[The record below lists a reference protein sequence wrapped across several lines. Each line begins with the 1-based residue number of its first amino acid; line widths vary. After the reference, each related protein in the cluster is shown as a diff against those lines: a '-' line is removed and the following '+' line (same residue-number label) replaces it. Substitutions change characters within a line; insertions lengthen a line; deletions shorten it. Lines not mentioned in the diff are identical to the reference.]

1 MEFMG
6 VCRWCPLILRIRSIP
21 CLLSSLFLP
30 KLPKLPFLLTRASPP
45 WEAIAL
51 ATFLPAHCK
60 QLEPAQKVD
69 TMPNAYRWAAAPG
82 QSILRD
88 QSVEK
93 KASGKFE
100 TWVGEK
106 QIVKVT
112 YIVDGLQTLSSYT
125 CYSPECMT
133 IPFEVLN

>member
-1 MEFMG
+1 M
-6 VCRWCPLILRIRSIP
+6 
-21 CLLSSLFLP
+21 
-30 KLPKLPFLLTRASPP
+30 
-45 WEAIAL
+45 
-51 ATFLPAHCK
+51 
-60 QLEPAQKVD
+60 D

-106 QIVKVT
+106 QIVKVVPT
-112 YIVDGLQTLSSYT
+112 YSTGSKPFPPALV
-125 CYSPECMT
+125 
-133 IPFEVLN
+133 IPQSA

>member
-1 MEFMG
+1 M
-6 VCRWCPLILRIRSIP
+6 RIRSIP

-30 KLPKLPFLLTRASPP
+30 KLPFLLTRASPP
-45 WEAIAL
+45 WEAITL

-69 TMPNAYRWAAAPG
+69 TIPNAYRWAAAKG

-100 TWVGEK
+100 TWVGK
-106 QIVKVT
+106 
-112 YIVDGLQTLSSYT
+112 SR
-125 CYSPECMT
+125 
-133 IPFEVLN
+133 